1 RISIVAER
9 YAVPEGKRTFKNHV
23 EIFQLSRPVS
33 SIPAGYTLRIVD
45 ANRFRVVYSMDN
57 WATTLNIDAHTVGHP
72 GFVANISV
80 SPEQTGSIVFTLCWP
95 GQKEGRWLGRN
106 IEVSIIPQPSSS
118 KS

>member
-45 ANRFRVVYSMDN
+45 PNRFRFVYSMDN
-57 WATTLNIDAHTVGHP
+57 WATTLNAESHTVGHP
-72 GFVANISV
+72 GFVANLSV
-80 SPEQTGSIVFTLCWP
+80 PQQQTGSLVFTLCWAS
-95 GQKEGRWLGRN
+95 QNEDRWLGRN
-106 IEVSIIPQPSSS
+106 IEVSI
-118 KS
+118 